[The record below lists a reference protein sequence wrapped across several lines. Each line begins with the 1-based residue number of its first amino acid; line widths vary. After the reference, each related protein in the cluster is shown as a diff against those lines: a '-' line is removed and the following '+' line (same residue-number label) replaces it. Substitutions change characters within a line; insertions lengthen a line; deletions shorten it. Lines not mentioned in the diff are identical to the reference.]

1 MRRVGCLGLLI
12 GLVAIVAAFLV
23 VQGWGGSGPAPRT
36 LTVQV
41 AEGSSLASA
50 ARELEKAG
58 AIRSAGRFRLLAR
71 VFGSGEPIKAGEYR
85 IPAHTS
91 PADILKMLQG
101 GKVLQRLVVVPEG
114 YPSVLV
120 HEALMKAD
128 GLTGD
133 VPVPAEGSVLPD
145 SYAFQRGDTRASV
158 VTRMQKAMRDY
169 LAAAWTRRKPGIA
182 VTTPEQAII
191 LASIVEKETG
201 KPAERR
207 TVAAVYGNRLRQGM
221 PLQADPTVIYPIT
234 KGRPL
239 GRRILRSELHA
250 KNGYNTYAEAGLPAG
265 PIANP
270 GRASIDAVLDPA
282 ASKALYFVADGTGG
296 HVFADTLAQ
305 HNANVQK
312 WYAIRRARGE
322 M

>member
-1 MRRVGCLGLLI
+1 VRKVGCIGLLI
-12 GLVAIVAAFLV
+12 GLVALVAAFLV

-41 AEGSSLASA
+41 ADGSSLAAA
-50 ARELEKAG
+50 ARQLEAAG
-58 AIRSAGRFRLLAR
+58 AITSAGRFRLLAR

-91 PADILKMLQG
+91 PSDILKMLQG

-120 HEALMKAD
+120 HDALAKAD
-128 GLTGD
+128 GLTGS

-158 VTRMQKAMRDY
+158 VARMQKAMRDY
-169 LAAAWTRRKPGIA
+169 LAAAWAKRKPGIA
-182 VTTPEQAII
+182 VTTPQQAIV

-201 KPAERR
+201 KPSERR
-207 TVAAVYGNRLRQGM
+207 MVAAVYANRLKRGM

-239 GRRILRSELHA
+239 GRRILRSELRA
-250 KNGYNTYAEAGLPAG
+250 KNGYNTYAEAGLPVG

-270 GRASIDAVLDPA
+270 GRASIDAVLDPGR
-282 ASKALYFVADGTGG
+282 SNALYFVADGTGG
-296 HVFADTLAQ
+296 HVFADTLDQ
-305 HNANVQK
+305 HNANVRK
-312 WYAIRRARGE
+312 WYAIRRQRGE

>member
-1 MRRVGCLGLLI
+1 VRRVGCIGLLI
-12 GLVAIVAAFLV
+12 GFVALVAAVFV
-23 VQGWGGSGPAPRT
+23 VQGWGGSGPASRT

-41 AEGSSLASA
+41 ADGSSLAGA
-50 ARELEKAG
+50 ARALEEAG
-58 AIRSAGRFRLLAR
+58 AIRSAGRFRMLAR

-85 IPAHTS
+85 IPARTS

-120 HEALMKAD
+120 HDALAKAD
-128 GLTGD
+128 GLTGT
-133 VPVPAEGSVLPD
+133 VPVPAEGSILPD

-158 VTRMQKAMRDY
+158 VARMQSAMQAY
-169 LAAAWTRRKPGIA
+169 LAKAWAKRKPDIA
-182 VTTPEQAII
+182 VANPQQAIV
-191 LASIVEKETG
+191 LAAIVEKETG
-201 KPAERR
+201 KPSERR
-207 TVAAVYGNRLRQGM
+207 MVAAVYGNRLKRGM

-239 GRRILRSELHA
+239 GRRILRSELRA
-250 KNGYNTYAEAGLPAG
+250 KNGYNTYAETGLPIG

-270 GRASIDAVLDPA
+270 GRASIDAVLNPA
-282 ASKALYFVADGTGG
+282 QSNALYFVADGTGG

-305 HNANVQK
+305 HNANVHK
-312 WYAIRRARGE
+312 WYAIRRQRGE

>member
-1 MRRVGCLGLLI
+1 MRKVGCLGLLI
-12 GLVAIVAAFLV
+12 GLAAIVAAFLV

-41 AEGSSLASA
+41 AEGSSLSAA
-50 ARELEKAG
+50 ARELERAG
-58 AIRSAGRFRLLAR
+58 AITSASRFRLLAR

-91 PADILKMLQG
+91 PSDILKMLQG

-120 HEALMKAD
+120 HDALARAD
-128 GLTGD
+128 GLTGS

-145 SYAFQRGDTRASV
+145 SYAFQRGDTRAAV
-158 VTRMQKAMRDY
+158 VARMQKAMREY
-169 LAAAWTRRKPGIA
+169 LAAAWAKRKPGIA

-201 KPAERR
+201 KPSERR
-207 TVAAVYGNRLRQGM
+207 TVAAVYANRLKRGM

-234 KGRPL
+234 RGRPL
-239 GRRILRSELHA
+239 GRRILRSELQA
-250 KNGYNTYAEAGLPAG
+250 KNGYNTYAEAGLPVG

-282 ASKALYFVADGTGG
+282 QSNALYFVADGTGG
-296 HVFADTLAQ
+296 HVFADTLDQ
-305 HNANVQK
+305 HNANVRK
-312 WYAIRRARGE
+312 WYAIRRQRGE